1 MKTVKTMGWD
11 NFLVGDFV
19 KNEGKK
25 YVVVGLDPKNTAH
38 LQVKDDQGK
47 IWSVHNCL
55 CEHLKINDQK

>member
-1 MKTVKTMGWD
+1 MGWD

-19 KNEGKK
+19 KSEGKK

-47 IWSVHNCL
+47 IWSIHNCL
-55 CEHLKINDQK
+55 CEHLKIND